1 MLRVLAIRGR
11 ERVGIEKKSVSACC
25 KFQSISTAASERVG
39 EAGEDVKGAAA
50 QSFAGKL
57 SRHAYPLTEM
67 VKMHGSSSGIN

>member
-11 ERVGIEKKSVSACC
+11 GRDRKKRVYPLAVNSNQFLQLLLEG
-25 KFQSISTAASERVG
+25 G
-39 EAGEDVKGAAA
+39 GEDVKGAAA